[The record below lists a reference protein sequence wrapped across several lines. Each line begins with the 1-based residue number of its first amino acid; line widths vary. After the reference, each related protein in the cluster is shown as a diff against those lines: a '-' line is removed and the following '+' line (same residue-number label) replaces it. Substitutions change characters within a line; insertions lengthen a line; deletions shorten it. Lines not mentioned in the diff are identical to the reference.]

1 MWIFIPIL
9 IHIIL
14 AIPLSQLINL
24 EVRYLNWAAVG
35 IWIITSSMAAFLET
49 SNRIRKI
56 QYETN
61 QIDILLHSPTTNVDI
76 LLALFF
82 RGTIIGLIQFIFSIL
97 ITLLETIGV
106 GIIPGILAILLDK
119 NILYAPDYVINAGGL
134 INIYNELQ
142 PEYNREN
149 VYNQVDKIY
158 DSLLNIFD
166 ISKKENKPTNKVSDR
181 LAINIINK
189 KKQALEIL
197 E

>member
-1 MWIFIPIL
+1 MKIF
-9 IHIIL
+9 
-14 AIPLSQLINL
+14 
-24 EVRYLNWAAVG
+24 
-35 IWIITSSMAAFLET
+35 
-49 SNRIRKI
+49 
-56 QYETN
+56 
-61 QIDILLHSPTTNVDI
+61 
-76 LLALFF
+76 
-82 RGTIIGLIQFIFSIL
+82 
-97 ITLLETIGV
+97 
-106 GIIPGILAILLDK
+106 LLDK

-142 PEYNREN
+142 PKYNRDN

-189 KKQALEIL
+189 KKEALEIL